1 MEVKNKR
8 IETEKRRME
17 VEASQQRET
26 VKKAAFLQVRL
37 LLLSIFAIIIFFS
50 LQAFPNPISNPRH
63 WQPSTKIP
71 VTFCGVS
78 LSIIMPF
85 SLLNI
90 TAFDSSCMVEVFTI
104 GV

>member
-50 LQAFPNPISNPRH
+50 FQAFPNPISNLRH
-63 WQPSTKIP
+63 WQPSTKKP
-71 VTFCGVS
+71 VTFLWGFVKYYYA
-78 LSIIMPF
+78 LFAIEHHSI
-85 SLLNI
+85 
-90 TAFDSSCMVEVFTI
+90 
-104 GV
+104 